1 MHRDSRVA
9 RGRALARLLSLGLA
23 LVILS
28 GLVVGCGGGGRN
40 VTLRVIYAGSLLI
53 PFPAL
58 QKEFEASH
66 PGVTIESEAHGS
78 IQVLRQVS
86 DLHQKADVLIS
97 ADCNLIPLLLYNT
110 SEPETGRPYA
120 DWYVKFAT
128 NEMAIAFTEKS
139 QWAAEITSDNWY
151 QVIARPGVRVGIAD
165 PRFDA
170 NGYRALMVL
179 KLADAVYK
187 KPTLF
192 FDFFDGAFVT
202 PITVAVEGSTSVI
215 KVPEIVETRPDSR
228 IVVRGY
234 SVQLLP
240 LLETGEIDYAVEYL
254 SVIKQHQLKYVTL
267 PPELNLG
274 AEGQSDQYRQ
284 VSVRLD
290 YQRFAT
296 VKPEFPGE
304 PIGYGATV
312 PSDAPNPREAAE
324 FIAFLAGPEGR
335 RILQSF
341 DHPTLDPPESDHVD
355 LLPPL
360 LKGLCAALR

>member
-1 MHRDSRVA
+1 MHHDSSAVP
-9 RGRALARLLSLGLA
+9 GRAFARLSALVLA
-23 LVILS
+23 LLLLS
-28 GLVVGCGGGGRN
+28 GLLAGCGNGGRS
-40 VTLRVIYAGSLLI
+40 VTIRVIYPGSLLI

-58 QKEFEASH
+58 QKSFEEGH
-66 PGVTIESEAHGS
+66 PGIKIESEAHGS

-97 ADCNLIPLLLYNT
+97 ADSSLIPLLLYST
-110 SEPETGRPYA
+110 SAPDTGKPYA
-120 DWYVKFAT
+120 DWYVEFAT

-139 QWAAEITSDNWY
+139 RHAAEITSDNWY
-151 QVIARPGVRVGIAD
+151 QILALPDVRVGMAD

-179 KLADAVYK
+179 KLADTAYAR
-187 KPTLF
+187 PTLF
-192 FDFFDGAFVT
+192 FDFFDDKFVT
-202 PITVAVEGSTSVI
+202 PVTATLEGGISVI
-215 KVPEIVETRPDSR
+215 HVPEIVETRPGSSL
-228 IVVRGY
+228 VMRGY

-240 LLETGEIDYAVEYL
+240 LLETGDIDYAIEYL
-254 SVIKQHQLKYVTL
+254 SVIKQHHLSFVTL
-267 PPELNLG
+267 PPEVNLG
-274 AEGQSDQYRQ
+274 SSAQSASYRQ
-284 VSVRLD
+284 VVVRLD

-304 PIGYGATV
+304 PIGYGATI
-312 PSDAPNPREAAE
+312 PSDAPHPKEAAE
-324 FIAFLAGPEGR
+324 FLAFLAGPEGR

-355 LLPPL
+355 LLPPQ

>member
-9 RGRALARLLSLGLA
+9 RSRAGARLLSLGLVLLLLSA
-23 LVILS
+23 LLA
-28 GLVVGCGGGGRN
+28 GCGGSGRN

-66 PGVTIESEAHGS
+66 PGVKIESEAHGS

-110 SEPETGRPYA
+110 PEPDTGVPYA

-192 FDFFDGAFVT
+192 PSRWPWKEARLSSRCPRSWRHGRTRGSWSAVT
-202 PITVAVEGSTSVI
+202 ACSCSRCWRPGRSTTPWSI
-215 KVPEIVETRPDSR
+215 
-228 IVVRGY
+228 
-234 SVQLLP
+234 
-240 LLETGEIDYAVEYL
+240 
-254 SVIKQHQLKYVTL
+254 
-267 PPELNLG
+267 
-274 AEGQSDQYRQ
+274 
-284 VSVRLD
+284 
-290 YQRFAT
+290 
-296 VKPEFPGE
+296 
-304 PIGYGATV
+304 
-312 PSDAPNPREAAE
+312 
-324 FIAFLAGPEGR
+324 
-335 RILQSF
+335 
-341 DHPTLDPPESDHVD
+341 
-355 LLPPL
+355 
-360 LKGLCAALR
+360 